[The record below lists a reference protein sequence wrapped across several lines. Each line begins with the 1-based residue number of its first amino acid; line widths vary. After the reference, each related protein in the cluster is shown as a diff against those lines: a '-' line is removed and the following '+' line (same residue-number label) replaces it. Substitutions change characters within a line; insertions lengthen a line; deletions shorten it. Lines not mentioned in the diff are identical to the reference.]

1 VYAAARKAVGFAPFA
16 SHQGFEARAAV
27 KRKIRAT
34 GARRHEC
41 ASIEAFAKE
50 IA

>member
-1 VYAAARKAVGFAPFA
+1 MGNAPT
-16 SHQGFEARAAV
+16 V
-27 KRKIRAT
+27 KRKIRAA
-34 GARRHEC
+34 GARRHEF